1 MITDEMLREA
11 AAKTSAAYLRYV
23 EQGYDPEN
31 QHVFSPEFEKKME
44 KLIRKAKHI
53 FLYQTLR
60 RIASVV
66 LAVLI
71 SASAWLA
78 IDVNARAAFFGWAK
92 ETYETYFVYHHDQGA
107 NVNVDPVEYRPTWL
121 PEGYSEFAVND
132 TGARVMVAYVNDDEK
147 ILRVNYIL
155 QNSDGTDWFVDVSQA
170 EIKDVLVN
178 GNQAEVFIAEAKDS
192 ANAIAWTTND
202 AAFYVTGFL
211 SEAELVAVAES
222 IQEIS

>member
-60 RIASVV
+60 RIASVA
-66 LAVLI
+66 LALLI
-71 SASAWLA
+71 GASAWLA
-78 IDVNARAAFFGWAK
+78 IDVNARAAFFGWVK

-107 NVNVDPVEYRPTWL
+107 NVNVDPVEYRPAWL

-132 TGARVMVAYVNDDEK
+132 TGARVMVAYINDDEK

-155 QNSDGTDWFVDVSQA
+155 QNPDGTDWFIDVSQA

-178 GNQAEVFIAEAKDS
+178 GNQAEIFIAEAENG

-211 SEAELVAVAES
+211 SEADLVAIAES
-222 IQEIS
+222 VQEIG

>member
-178 GNQAEVFIAEAKDS
+178 GNQAEVFIAEGEDS
-192 ANAIAWTTND
+192 ANAITWTTND
-202 AAFYVTGFL
+202 VAFYVTGFL

-222 IQEIS
+222 IREIG